1 MRAVTQPWK
10 AGRVPNE
17 YSRFGVVRAEHM
29 TEDQWRC
36 VSVEI
41 ERLGRS
47 IDAEDAAQ
55 ALTDV
60 KCLVESIARI
70 VLDVDGTPA
79 DPNASFDSVVN
90 RAHNLLAGQ
99 PGYELAN
106 DSPFS
111 GLASQA
117 SKIARNLGVI
127 RNEYGAGHGRART
140 PSFADEMLT
149 LALDGGLLWSRW
161 ALRRVGYFAKGRPSS
176 LINDLIVEQHTFY
189 SGSLK
194 ERLLAANL
202 PMLEPRHQRSIGVA
216 VGQRVMRDTFV
227 VRWDGLDPCLE
238 SDDLVVWP
246 RDYRLGLAFGLWFSP
261 EDHLTL
267 TLRSLQDALTV
278 LDPVPDAASEL
289 TEMVDRIVA
298 ARPPG
303 GLTGQWGA
311 DYEAAQLVRGRIT
324 VRPQDEADALR
335 RLADVIDPG
344 SF

>member
-1 MRAVTQPWK
+1 MRADAQSWK
-10 AGRVPNE
+10 AGQVPNE
-17 YSRFGVVRAEHM
+17 YSRFEVARPEHM
-29 TEDQWRC
+29 TNDQWHC

-70 VLDVDGTPA
+70 VLDIDGTPA

-99 PGYELAN
+99 PGHQLVN

-117 SKIARNLGVI
+117 SKIARNLGVV

-140 PSFADEMLT
+140 PRFADEMLT

-176 LINDLIVEQHTFY
+176 LISDLIVQQQTFY

-202 PMLEPRHQRSIGVA
+202 PALEPRYQRSIGVCRRPTRDEWDLRRA
-216 VGQRVMRDTFV
+216 VGRSRPLSGVGRP
-227 VRWDGLDPCLE
+227 RCLASGLPFRPRLRP
-238 SDDLVVWP
+238 LV
-246 RDYRLGLAFGLWFSP
+246 
-261 EDHLTL
+261 
-267 TLRSLQDALTV
+267 QC
-278 LDPVPDAASEL
+278 
-289 TEMVDRIVA
+289 
-298 ARPPG
+298 
-303 GLTGQWGA
+303 
-311 DYEAAQLVRGRIT
+311 
-324 VRPQDEADALR
+324 
-335 RLADVIDPG
+335 
-344 SF
+344 